1 MSYSLSLLDKSP
13 IADGANAAGALR
25 FTTTL
30 AQRAEQLGYERFWV
44 AEHHGTPAF
53 ASSAPEIVVA
63 HLLAHT
69 SRIRVGSGG
78 VMLQHYSP
86 FKVAE
91 TFKVLAALAPGRVDL
106 GIGKAPGGLP
116 LTTRALQWFHDKA
129 RKPDFAGQL
138 AELDAFLGWG
148 VAEDH
153 PLAGAVA
160 LPVPPQA
167 PERILLGGSPD
178 SGALA
183 ARNGWRFCY
192 AGHFNGDD
200 ANLERSLDAYRSAG
214 GTRPLVALYAVA
226 APTRDEAEQLIGPL
240 KIFKLQIAGG
250 QSFNL
255 ASAQAAAEFA
265 RQSGASDYRID
276 ELRPT
281 VLADTPERVHR
292 ALDALSRRLDV
303 DAFVIDSP
311 VTDYAARL
319 ASAEW
324 LGGALSATPLQAALT
339 ADRSLSPDQNA

>member
-1 MSYSLSLLDKSP
+1 QP
-13 IADGANAAGALR
+13 
-25 FTTTL
+25 
-30 AQRAEQLGYERFWV
+30 
-44 AEHHGTPAF
+44 
-53 ASSAPEIVVA
+53 
-63 HLLAHT
+63 
-69 SRIRVGSGG
+69 
-78 VMLQHYSP
+78 
-86 FKVAE
+86 
-91 TFKVLAALAPGRVDL
+91 
-106 GIGKAPGGLP
+106 
-116 LTTRALQWFHDKA
+116 
-129 RKPDFAGQL
+129 
-138 AELDAFLGWG
+138 
-148 VAEDH
+148 
-153 PLAGAVA
+153 
-160 LPVPPQA
+160 

-240 KIFKLQIAGG
+240 KIFKLQFAGG

-281 VLADTPERVHR
+281 VLADTPERIHR

-311 VTDYAARL
+311 VTDYTARL

-324 LGGALSATPLQAALT
+324 LGGALSATPLQAALA